1 MGMARGA
8 TGHSERRTPAKHGF
22 LNKLLGQF
30 VAATPYAARDLDRP
44 CRALHIF
51 DLTAGDGV
59 AYEGTGP
66 WHKRCSPGLVAYHAQ
81 FAHPTHPVPVTASLF
96 EIKAGTYGSLLTNLD
111 ARLDHPPLG
120 YAEVLPGT
128 WMAGN
133 GRILLTAI
141 HGDGRDAPLH
151 ELGPGDWAFVNNDP
165 NHVHNWALTPKY
177 GYGANVLS
185 LTTMGCN
192 VGGLLMLPLD
202 ERVEWVHHVV
212 SVLDALEPTQDA
224 LLFAIDGDGSRWGY
238 LATTAR
244 KWWERHQ
251 ANATNVFGEYDFTLR
266 SAWFRHDRETFEA
279 ILDYLMLRG
288 EERNAG
294 LHVSLDARGVIKE

>member
-1 MGMARGA
+1 MARGA

-30 VAATPYAARDLDRP
+30 IGCSPYAARDLGRP
-44 CRALHIF
+44 CHELHIF

-66 WHKRCSPGLVAYHAQ
+66 WHRRCSPGLVAYHAQ
-81 FAHPTHPVPVTASLF
+81 FARCPLPVTASLF
-96 EIKAGTYGSLLTNLD
+96 EIKAATYGSLIANLG
-111 ARLDHPPLG
+111 ARLDHPTLG
-120 YAEVLPGT
+120 YLEAEPGT
-128 WMAGN
+128 WTARD
-133 GRILLTAI
+133 GRVSVAAI

-151 ELGPGDWAFVNNDP
+151 QLGPGDWAFVNNDP

-177 GYGANVLS
+177 GAGANVLS

-202 ERVEWVHHVV
+202 ERIEWIRHVA

-224 LLFAIDGDGSRWGY
+224 LLFSIDGDGSRWGY

-251 ANATNVFGEYDFTLR
+251 ANATNVFGEHDFTLT
-266 SAWFRHDRETFEA
+266 SAWYRRDPDGFEA

-288 EERNAG
+288 DERNLG
-294 LHVSLDARGVIKE
+294 LHVSLDARGVTKE